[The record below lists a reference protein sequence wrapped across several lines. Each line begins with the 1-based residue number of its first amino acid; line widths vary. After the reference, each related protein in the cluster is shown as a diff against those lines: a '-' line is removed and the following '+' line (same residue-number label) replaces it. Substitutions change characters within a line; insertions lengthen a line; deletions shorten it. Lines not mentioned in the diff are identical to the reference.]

1 MPFISDMGLNAHVLK
16 VFLMG
21 TMVEGLLISSWLLWA
36 TLARS
41 HILKLLRLRFVAL
54 VSLCVCSVVPVSL
67 WAPSS
72 SEYSLGM
79 STPTCTLHVR
89 VAYFGGFHSSE
100 LTWLRGWRMA
110 PSSEDHEIH
119 EPNRW

>member
-1 MPFISDMGLNAHVLK
+1 DQLKRTEEALVQERGNAVAQAKALAELQVQFKRLQDQPSQHEAISRAQQEELMQLRGELRRLEE

-54 VSLCVCSVVPVSL
+54 VSLCVCSVVPVL
-67 WAPSS
+67 WD
-72 SEYSLGM
+72 YNG
-79 STPTCTLHVR
+79 
-89 VAYFGGFHSSE
+89 
-100 LTWLRGWRMA
+100 
-110 PSSEDHEIH
+110 
-119 EPNRW
+119 